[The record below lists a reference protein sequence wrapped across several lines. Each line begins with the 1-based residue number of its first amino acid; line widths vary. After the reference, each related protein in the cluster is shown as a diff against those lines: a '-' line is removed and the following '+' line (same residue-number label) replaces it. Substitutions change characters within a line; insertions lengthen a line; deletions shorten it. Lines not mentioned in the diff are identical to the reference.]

1 MLITEVR
8 IMIEIIKPDFIFED
22 DRGSLIQLIHEGYTQ
37 INVVTS
43 KAEVER
49 GNHFH
54 RLNKEGFYVV
64 EGAFLLE
71 VSLDGK
77 SESYEFK
84 KGDMFIIKPNVMH
97 RFVYREDTTLVAF
110 YDKGVELPD
119 GTKDIIAEA
128 D

>member
-1 MLITEVR
+1 
-8 IMIEIIKPDFIFED
+8 MIEIIKPDFVFED
-22 DRGSLIQLIHEGYTQ
+22 ERGTLIQLIHEGYNQ

-43 KAEVER
+43 KAGVER

-54 RLNKEGFYVV
+54 KLNREGFFVV

-71 VSLDGK
+71 ASLDGK
-77 SESYEFK
+77 TESYEFK
-84 KGDMFIIKPNVMH
+84 KGDMFIIEHNVMH

>member
-1 MLITEVR
+1 
-8 IMIEIIKPDFIFED
+8 MIKIIKPDFVFED
-22 DRGSLIQLIHEGYTQ
+22 ERGTLTQLVHEGYNQ

-43 KAEVER
+43 NAGVER

-54 RLNKEGFYVV
+54 RLNKEGFFVV

-71 VSLDGK
+71 ASLGERK
-77 SESYEFK
+77 ESYEFK
-84 KGDMFIIKPNVMH
+84 KGDMFIIEPNVMH
-97 RFVYREDTTLVAF
+97 RFVYHENTTLVAF

>member
-1 MLITEVR
+1 
-8 IMIEIIKPDFIFED
+8 MIEIIKPDFIFED
-22 DRGSLIQLIHEGYTQ
+22 GRGSLVQLIHEGYCQ

-43 KAEVER
+43 KAGVER

-71 VSLDGK
+71 VSLDGR
-77 SESYEFK
+77 SESYEFR
-84 KGDMFIIKPNVMH
+84 KGDMFIIKPMVMH

>member
-1 MLITEVR
+1 MMVK
-8 IMIEIIKPDFIFED
+8 IIKPDFVFED
-22 DRGSLIQLIHEGYTQ
+22 DRGSLVQLIHEGYRQ
-37 INVVTS
+37 IIVVTS
-43 KAEVER
+43 RAGVER

-54 RLNKEGFYVV
+54 RLNREGFYVV
-64 EGAFLLE
+64 DGAFLLE
-71 VSLDGK
+71 VSFEGK

-84 KGDMFIIKPNVMH
+84 KGDMFIIEPFVMH
-97 RFVYREDTTLVAF
+97 RFVYRDDTTLVAF

>member
-1 MLITEVR
+1 MSVSEVR

-22 DRGSLIQLIHEGYTQ
+22 SRGSLVQLIHEGYRQ

-43 KAEVER
+43 KAGVER

-54 RLNKEGFYVV
+54 RFNKEGFYVV

-71 VSLDGK
+71 VSLNGK
-77 SESYEFK
+77 SESYEFR
-84 KGDMFIIKPNVMH
+84 KGDMFIIRPDVMH